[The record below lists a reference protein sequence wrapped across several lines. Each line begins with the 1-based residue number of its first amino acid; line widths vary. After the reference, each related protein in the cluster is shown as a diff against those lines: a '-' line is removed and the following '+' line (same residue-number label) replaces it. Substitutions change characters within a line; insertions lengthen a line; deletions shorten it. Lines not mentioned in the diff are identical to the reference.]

1 MVSAQTVVDN
11 NVLQSDILR
20 IPIRPVVSL
29 LQKLSWSLDDKK
41 DKIRD
46 KLFLLAHSL
55 WQRRDYS
62 DVASLLNLLNTDE
75 DSFWMNKN
83 KAYTAFKVPGY
94 FTFTL
99 EYEDF
104 FEFFTED
111 TKEAQDDFRK

>member
-1 MVSAQTVVDN
+1 
-11 NVLQSDILR
+11 
-20 IPIRPVVSL
+20 
-29 LQKLSWSLDDKK
+29 
-41 DKIRD
+41 
-46 KLFLLAHSL
+46 
-55 WQRRDYS
+55 
-62 DVASLLNLLNTDE
+62 
-75 DSFWMNKN
+75 MNKN